1 MHVLVTGG
9 SRGLGAAIVEGL
21 LARGDRVSCCSR
33 TPTDF
38 TRALETQD
46 NALYVAAD
54 LGDATAITRFA
65 DAAEARFGAPDALV
79 NCAALAADGLLAML
93 APDELA
99 QMVQVNVTGPL
110 LLTREVVRR
119 MLAANVAGAIV
130 NVSSV
135 GGLRGFSG
143 LSAYGATKAALDGLT
158 RGLARE
164 LGPRG
169 IRVNSVAPG
178 FVSTDMTSSLDGQQ
192 RDQIARRTPLGRLG
206 TSEDIVAPVLFL
218 LSDAARFITGQVLT
232 VDGGLS
238 V

>member
-38 TRALETQD
+38 TRTLETSA

-54 LGDATAITRFA
+54 LGDAAAITRFA

-93 APDELA
+93 APDDLA

-178 FVSTDMTSSLDGQQ
+178 FVATDMTSSLDGQQ

-206 TSEDIVAPVLFL
+206 TSGDIVGPVLFL
-218 LSDAARFITGQVLT
+218 LSDAAQFVTGQVLT